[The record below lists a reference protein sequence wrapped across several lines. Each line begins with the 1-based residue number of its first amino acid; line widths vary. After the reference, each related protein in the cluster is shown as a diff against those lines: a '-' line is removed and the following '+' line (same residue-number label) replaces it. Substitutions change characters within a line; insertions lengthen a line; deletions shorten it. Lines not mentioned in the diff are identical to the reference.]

1 MKIKLTPKDLVII
14 QERLNIP
21 DDVDAENLYG
31 AIHMICQLSSCFMP
45 WSHIIVNDVLTMIAK
60 KYLYYEKSTLG
71 RIIYFD
77 NGKEEHFTSV
87 SID

>member
-31 AIHMICQLSSCFMP
+31 ALHMICHLSSCFMS
-45 WSHIIVNDVLTMIAK
+45 WSHIIVDDILTMIAK
-60 KYLYYEKSTLG
+60 KYLYYEKNALG
-71 RIIYFD
+71 RNIYFD
-77 NGKEEHFTSV
+77 NGNEEQFTFV